1 MPLIAILQR
10 LRAAAR
16 IDEAM
21 LRTLVAD
28 VLGRKLDWDGASRTV
43 QVTRTKLKPGDL
55 SVDLKARLRAVRSR
69 LHRVKCRRTARIVA
83 L

>member
-1 MPLIAILQR
+1 MLLCLQR

-16 IDEAM
+16 IDDAM

-28 VLGRKLDWDGASRTV
+28 VLGRKLDWDDASRTV
-43 QVTRTKLKPGDL
+43 QVRRTKLKPGDL

-69 LHRVKCRRTARIVA
+69 LHRVKCRRAARLVA

>member
-1 MPLIAILQR
+1 MLLCLQR

-16 IDEAM
+16 IDDAM
-21 LRTLVAD
+21 LHTLVAD
-28 VLGRKLDWDGASRTV
+28 VLGRKLDWDDASRTV
-43 QVTRTKLKPGDL
+43 QVRRTTLKPGDL

-69 LHRVKCRRTARIVA
+69 LHRVKCRRTARLVA